1 MKRTIYL
8 LAGFCCL
15 LNGITFAQTNTT
27 MKTSKSL
34 VAYFSATG
42 TTSAV
47 AQQIAELTGAD
58 LFEIA
63 PAHPYTSSDLNWRNE
78 QSRSSVEMADPK
90 ARPAMAQP
98 SPDMSRYDTLYLG
111 FPIWWDLPPRII
123 QTFIEQTALKGK
135 TIIPFATSGSSTI
148 SHSVHFLVK
157 TYPSLQI
164 HEGRLLN
171 QATPQTL
178 RAWLKIAN

>member
-1 MKRTIYL
+1 MKQTVCL

-42 TTSAV
+42 TTRAV

-58 LFEIA
+58 LFEIV
-63 PAHPYTSSDLNWRNE
+63 PAEPYTSSDLNWRNE

-98 SPDMSRYDTLYLG
+98 SPDMSRYDTVYLG
-111 FPIWWDLPPRII
+111 FPIW
-123 QTFIEQTALKGK
+123 
-135 TIIPFATSGSSTI
+135 
-148 SHSVHFLVK
+148 
-157 TYPSLQI
+157 
-164 HEGRLLN
+164 
-171 QATPQTL
+171 
-178 RAWLKIAN
+178 